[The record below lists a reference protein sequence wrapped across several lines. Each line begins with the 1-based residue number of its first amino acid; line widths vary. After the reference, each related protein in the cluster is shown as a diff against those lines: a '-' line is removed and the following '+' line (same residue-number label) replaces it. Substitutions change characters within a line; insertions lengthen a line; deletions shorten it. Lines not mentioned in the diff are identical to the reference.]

1 MRAKGC
7 EPYDGVLVV
16 PTNSKWICDCIIIHE
31 LDSNHIALELQILY
45 TLIVIKYYYYIIISD
60 VLIEAFAGTS
70 AILGGFDVRKK
81 ILGEY
86 YYHVHYI
93 IK

>member
-7 EPYDGVLVV
+7 DGVLVV

-31 LDSNHIALELQILY
+31 LDSNHIALALQILY
-45 TLIVIKYYYYIIISD
+45 TLIVIKYYYYTIISD

-70 AILGGFDVRKK
+70 TIMGFDVRKK
-81 ILGEY
+81 STGRILY
-86 YYHVHYI
+86 WDAL
-93 IK
+93 